1 METSDIIIA
10 ILIIILFF
18 AFMGHVVTLHT
29 NPPVQTTTT
38 TNVLVPVPIPVPS
51 SPNSIVGGCA
61 GTQFGCCPD
70 GKTSKINPLGT
81 NCYN

>member
-38 TNVLVPVPIPVPS
+38 KVLVPVPIPVPS
-51 SPNSIVGGCA
+51 SPNSLVGGCA
-61 GTQFGCCPD
+61 GTQFGCCPN